1 MNMPDDRQPNKSLDR
16 AEVGP
21 LSRRDWI
28 LGRAGPREMGILLD
42 DDRMSVAGTANSPC
56 TMAIRSALGIWVED
70 ETGRRYRD
78 LYGNNC
84 HHIGYRHPHL
94 VQALRDQLDA
104 VPWISRGFTSAVNT
118 AFAAKLATLAG
129 RPDAKVMTERN
140 GADAIEVALSLAR
153 ASTGRYKTIS
163 FYGAYHGRSAGALS
177 VSGSYQHRQG
187 LGPLLPGA
195 IHVPPFHRHAGSA
208 PGDTHES
215 CARESLAAMR
225 TVFEYERDIGAVV
238 GETIRNFAYVP
249 PDWYWPEVRKL
260 CDRYGALLILD
271 EIATGLGKTGSLFNF
286 QRFDLRPDMVC
297 IGKSIGGAAMP
308 LSAVVVDPSLDIDPG
323 LNVGY
328 YTNEKNPLGAR
339 AGLATLEIIEAE
351 RLVENARTLGA
362 HAAIRLEEM
371 RKIHGA
377 TATFRTAGLML
388 AAEFDPDRGG
398 KELADLI
405 YRGCVERGVIPM
417 FSPAS
422 TVALSVPLVI
432 DQRNLDECIDI
443 LGEAITAASQ

>member
-1 MNMPDDRQPNKSLDR
+1 MPDDRQLNQSLNR
-16 AEVGP
+16 TNPSP
-21 LSRRDWI
+21 LSQRDWI
-28 LGRAGPREMGILLD
+28 LGRAGPDEMAILFD
-42 DDRMSVAGTANSPC
+42 DERMSIAGTANSPC

-78 LYGNNC
+78 LYGNNS

-94 VQALRDQLDA
+94 VQALREQLDT
-104 VPWISRGFTSAVNT
+104 VPWVSRGFTSAVNA
-118 AFAAKLATLAG
+118 AFAKKLATLVG
-129 RPDAKVMTERN
+129 RPDAKVLTERN
-140 GADAIEVALSLAR
+140 GADAVETALALAR

-208 PGDTHES
+208 PGTTHES
-215 CARESLAAMR
+215 CARESLTAIR
-225 TVFEYERDIGAVV
+225 TVFEYERDIGAVI

-249 PDWYWPEVRKL
+249 PDWYWTEVRKL
-260 CDRYGALLILD
+260 CDHYGALLILD

-297 IGKSIGGAAMP
+297 IAKSIGGAAMP
-308 LSAVVVDPSLDIDPG
+308 LSAVVVDASLDIDPA

-351 RLVENARTLGA
+351 SLVENARTLGA
-362 HAAIRLEEM
+362 HAAVRLDEM
-371 RKIHGA
+371 RRRHDVI
-377 TATFRTAGLML
+377 TAVRAAGLMF
-388 AAEFDPDRGG
+388 AVEFEPERGG
-398 KELADLI
+398 KELADVV
-405 YRGCVERGVIPM
+405 YRGCVDRGVIPM
-417 FSPAS
+417 FSPAQ
-422 TVALSVPLVI
+422 TVGFSVPLVI

-443 LGEAITAASQ
+443 IDEVISAASMK